1 MHLKNSKTIV
11 IKIGSSLLINEKNAI
26 RNKWL
31 LEFAKDIKELINK
44 KKNVV
49 LVSSGAIALGCKK
62 LGLNKKNL
70 KLDKSQAVASIGQ
83 IELMNLFKKNFNS
96 KKINLSQILLTL
108 EDTEQRRRAINAK
121 RTLDNLFELG
131 FVPIVNENDSIAT
144 SEIKYGDNDR
154 LASRVAQISS
164 ADCLILLS
172 DVDGLYTK
180 NPKIHK
186 DVKLIKEIK
195 NIDYKIEQVASKSVG
210 MYGTGGMKT
219 KIDAAKICQLSGCY
233 MAIANGL
240 SMRPIKNIYEKNSC
254 TWFLPK
260 ISKLD
265 ARKKWII
272 SSISPKGKLIVDEGA
287 INALK
292 KGKSLL
298 AAGIINVE
306 GKFNKGD
313 HVKIIDKNMN
323 EFARGLSSFTSDE
336 ISKIKGQH
344 SNKINELLGYVTK
357 SEVVHKDDMVEV

>member
-1 MHLKNSKTIV
+1 
-11 IKIGSSLLINEKNAI
+11 
-26 RNKWL
+26 
-31 LEFAKDIKELINK
+31 
-44 KKNVV
+44 
-49 LVSSGAIALGCKK
+49 
-62 LGLNKKNL
+62 
-70 KLDKSQAVASIGQ
+70 
-83 IELMNLFKKNFNS
+83 
-96 KKINLSQILLTL
+96 
-108 EDTEQRRRAINAK
+108 
-121 RTLDNLFELG
+121 
-131 FVPIVNENDSIAT
+131 
-144 SEIKYGDNDR
+144 
-154 LASRVAQISS
+154 
-164 ADCLILLS
+164 
-172 DVDGLYTK
+172 
-180 NPKIHK
+180 
-186 DVKLIKEIK
+186 
-195 NIDYKIEQVASKSVG
+195 
-210 MYGTGGMKT
+210 
-219 KIDAAKICQLSGCY
+219 